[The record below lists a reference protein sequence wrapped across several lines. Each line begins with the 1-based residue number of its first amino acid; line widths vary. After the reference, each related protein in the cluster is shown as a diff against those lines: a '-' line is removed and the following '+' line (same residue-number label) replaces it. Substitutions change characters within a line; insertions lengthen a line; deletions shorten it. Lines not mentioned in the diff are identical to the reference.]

1 MESVT
6 RKRELRRKQVA
17 SSLGSI
23 FVSHVSL
30 VTFTSNVE
38 NVDSLLRCST
48 YMPFYNIYI
57 KYSHDGSET
66 NTWLHCEKRPCLEFS
81 FAEYVHSCYIYDR
94 MHGLIIS
101 NLRHSAPWYQRQH
114 ARVTLLDRF
123 QRACVCVCVYMYMI
137 KGTKGRREDRRV
149 NESTA

>member
-38 NVDSLLRCST
+38 NVDSLPRCST
-48 YMPFYNIYI
+48 YMPFYNIHI

-66 NTWLHCEKRPCLEFS
+66 STWLHREKRPCLEFS
-81 FAEYVHSCYIYDR
+81 FVEYVHSCYIYIYIYDR
-94 MHGLIIS
+94 MHSLIIS
-101 NLRHSAPWYQRQH
+101 NLRHSAP
-114 ARVTLLDRF
+114 
-123 QRACVCVCVYMYMI
+123 
-137 KGTKGRREDRRV
+137 
-149 NESTA
+149 

>member
-1 MESVT
+1 MFWINLKKWERSNKKIEHWENWKEIYCFQGSKMESVT

-38 NVDSLLRCST
+38 NVDSLLRCCST
-48 YMPFYNIYI
+48 YMPFYNIHI

-66 NTWLHCEKRPCLEFS
+66 NTRLHREKRPCLEFS
-81 FAEYVHSCYIYDR
+81 FAEYVHSCSIYIY
-94 MHGLIIS
+94 
-101 NLRHSAPWYQRQH
+101 
-114 ARVTLLDRF
+114 T
-123 QRACVCVCVYMYMI
+123 YMI
-137 KGTKGRREDRRV
+137 ACTI
-149 NESTA
+149 